1 MATSVGAAWK
11 RASCVYQRSAPFYL
25 RRELRAGRSEEP
37 ETPSAPAIAGRGT
50 TGARAASELWWR
62 ARLTRRVR
70 VVARQS
76 ASAPKSPC
84 AAGETLSPAP
94 LPPRFARGPPSSL
107 TRGRKVRRIPM
118 RIRFDFG
125 SLTLDAELLDTP
137 TAKAIAAAL
146 PITGS
151 AMTWGEEVYF
161 DIPVKV
167 AREKD
172 ARAVVT
178 PGEISYWP
186 DGHAIAL
193 GFGRTPISKGDETR
207 LASPC
212 NIWAKALGAVKTL
225 ATGPAGAKIKGT
237 AVGSGW

>member
-1 MATSVGAAWK
+1 MID
-11 RASCVYQRSAPFYL
+11 VY
-25 RRELRAGRSEEP
+25 
-37 ETPSAPAIAGRGT
+37 PSA
-50 TGARAASELWWR
+50 
-62 ARLTRRVR
+62 
-70 VVARQS
+70 
-76 ASAPKSPC
+76 SPRN
-84 AAGETLSPAP
+84 E
-94 LPPRFARGPPSSL
+94 PRSCL
-107 TRGRKVRRIPM
+107 I

-146 PITGS
+146 PIK
-151 AMTWGEEVYF
+151 AAALTWGEEVYF

-178 PGEISYWP
+178 PGEIAYWP
-186 DGHAIAL
+186 DGNAIAI

-212 NIWAKALGAVKTL
+212 NIWAKALGDVKTL
-225 ATGPAGAKIKGT
+225 GKVCAGAKITVSAAG
-237 AVGSGW
+237 